1 MTICL
6 ALVCE
11 NGNSLVA
18 VADRMV
24 SDTSLS
30 LEFEQRTRKIDR
42 IGPSFATL
50 TAGDALAHTD
60 LLRDATDSI
69 SGMAQPSVREVATA
83 VEGCFIQHRQS
94 LAEKFVL
101 KRVGLDYETF
111 LEKQQ
116 NLSDALILA
125 LSAEYQSI
133 ELGVELLV
141 TGVDSSGAHLYEIS
155 DPGTARCFDS
165 IGYAAIGSGLPH
177 AEGFLT
183 EADYSPEISLNRG
196 VWLAYV
202 AKRRSERAPGVGSRF
217 TDILTIDAEN
227 GANFLNQTSLE
238 QLDRIYQD
246 YLQQLANVSFSVES
260 SINQLSLESE
270 SQAGSETNG

>member
-6 ALVCE
+6 ALVCD
-11 NGNSLVA
+11 GGKSVVA

-24 SDTSLS
+24 SDASLA
-30 LEFEQRTRKIDR
+30 LEFEQRTRKIEL
-42 IGPSFATL
+42 IGASFSAL

-69 SGMAQPSVREVATA
+69 AGMAQASVRDVAAA
-83 VEGCFIQHRQS
+83 VEGCFIQHRQA
-94 LAEKFVL
+94 LAEKSVL
-101 KRVGLDYETF
+101 RRVGMDYDTF

-125 LSAEYQSI
+125 LSSEYQSV
-133 ELGVELLV
+133 ELGVELLIA
-141 TGVDSSGAHLYEIS
+141 GIDSSGAHLYEIS

-183 EADYSPEISLNRG
+183 EADYSPDISLNRG

-217 TDILTIDAEN
+217 TDILTIEADK
-227 GANFLNQTSLE
+227 GASFLGQTSMN
-238 QLDRIYQD
+238 QLNAIYQG
-246 YLQQLANVSFSVES
+246 YVQQLENASLSVEK
-260 SINQLSLESE
+260 SIKELSLEPE
-270 SQAGSETNG
+270 